1 MCSQGWT
8 YVRPSERLRRLSKT
22 QTHSAPVPSCTPTLR
37 QHILTITVRHW
48 LLRASYSAKAYG
60 LVACSSF
67 TWESLDGFSRSA
79 CPFSVAL
86 GRCYTPCPTYRV
98 DTIHIWTEWPNGD
111 KFPFGPA
118 YQPFGRFAITTLT
131 HLRHPVHSHLLG
143 PSLFSANSLCP
154 FLPCTPTFD
163 HQSPAVGSCISLPL
177 GGQGSHLHGHA
188 VVKVQ
193 RSKTASFP
201 LILPDALCE
210 RRFRA
215 NGSHPDDAGDID
227 LAIQVLVALV
237 VVQAVLECLA
247 NRDHHK
253 YCSTYVL
260 IEQTEQHTHH
270 VAPYIPNLKDWA
282 LRGFL

>member
-1 MCSQGWT
+1 MFREAISGISSPRSQFRFWYT
-8 YVRPSERLRRLSKT
+8 FRPSLRLESANLASKSGIDLFGAI
-22 QTHSAPVPSCTPTLR
+22 QA
-37 QHILTITVRHW
+37 
-48 LLRASYSAKAYG
+48 AKHYM
-60 LVACSSF
+60 
-67 TWESLDGFSRSA
+67 
-79 CPFSVAL
+79 
-86 GRCYTPCPTYRV
+86 

-177 GGQGSHLHGHA
+177 RGQESHLHGHA

-227 LAIQVLVALV
+227 LAMQVLVAPV

-247 NRDHHK
+247 NRDHHR

-260 IEQTEQHTHH
+260 TEQAEQHTHH